1 MTGSPIFR
9 TLIAALCLAALSL
22 LLMRLTD
29 SAPANIAGPAA
40 QNELT
45 QTPIPMR
52 VRIRCSHLPTS
63 LSLTSGNQKL
73 ADLNA
78 PTELRWE
85 GTVSVPIPPE
95 GLELALTATWA
106 DGLSGDQ
113 AVTVELEPDERDS
126 QSQTAW
132 TDASDPT
139 HLTAYLGYRW
149 K

>member
-9 TLIAALCLAALSL
+9 TLVAALCLAALSL

-29 SAPANIAGPAA
+29 SAPAKIAGPAA
-40 QNELT
+40 QNGT
-45 QTPIPMR
+45 AQTPIPMR

-63 LSLTSGNQKL
+63 LSLSSGDQKL
-73 ADLNA
+73 AELST

-85 GTVSVPIPPE
+85 GSVSVPIPPE
-95 GLELALTATWA
+95 GLELVLNATWP

-113 AVTVELEPDERDS
+113 AITVELEPDERDS

>member
-63 LSLTSGNQKL
+63 LTLSSGNQKL

-85 GTVSVPIPPE
+85 GSVSVPIPPE
-95 GLELALTATWA
+95 GLELALIATWA
-106 DGLSGDQ
+106 DAYPEIRPSRSNWNPTSG
-113 AVTVELEPDERDS
+113 TRSRKPRG
-126 QSQTAW
+126 
-132 TDASDPT
+132 PT
-139 HLTAYLGYRW
+139 LPIPPI
-149 K
+149 

>member
-9 TLIAALCLAALSL
+9 TAIAALFLAGLSF
-22 LLMRLTD
+22 LLMRLTN

-40 QNELT
+40 QDEIA

-52 VRIRCSHLPTS
+52 VRIRCSHLPTNLS
-63 LSLTSGNQKL
+63 LSSGIQKL
-73 ADLNA
+73 AELNT
-78 PTELRWE
+78 PKDLRWE
-85 GTVSVPIPPE
+85 GTASVPIPPE
-95 GLELALTATWA
+95 GLELMLTATWP
-106 DGLSGDQ
+106 DGLAGDQ
-113 AVTVELEPDERDS
+113 AITVELEPDERET

-132 TDASDPT
+132 TDATDPT